1 MTQPGVILR
10 SSRVDV
16 ALTGQ
21 PEGADFLYI
30 FTGEVSCTFKSDSGT
45 TFSDTLQI
53 TLPEATNLAAQDLV
67 GFEAGMSPVPII
79 LPTSSNA
86 NDAFSIIALN
96 TPRLIITPSTAVGLI
111 LLANVAVQ
119 NGMLLNVQYSLSI
132 LVKKHKDR

>member
-1 MTQPGVILR
+1 
-10 SSRVDV
+10 
-16 ALTGQ
+16 
-21 PEGADFLYI
+21 
-30 FTGEVSCTFKSDSGT
+30 
-45 TFSDTLQI
+45 
-53 TLPEATNLAAQDLV
+53 
-67 GFEAGMSPVPII
+67 MSPVPII